1 LNTKKCTFGV
11 TWGKLLGYIINERG
25 IEANPN
31 KILAITE
38 IGQVR
43 NVKDIQRLIGC
54 LTALSHFVSRLGED
68 GLALYKLL
76 KKSDYFRCMDE
87 MQKAL
92 DELKALTSKPPV

>member
-1 LNTKKCTFGV
+1 
-11 TWGKLLGYIINERG
+11 
-25 IEANPN
+25 
-31 KILAITE
+31 LAITE